1 MTTTHIFIEPSDVW
15 LFRNARPFAAGE
27 QGRAVSIFPPTPRTI
42 QGVIR
47 SARLAQSGE
56 PFDFRRWSIA
66 LQAEIGQPD
75 NFGALRLR
83 GPLVAR
89 CEGQDVH
96 PFFPLPLDIT
106 RLNETWRILAPQQ
119 AQRFETNWHPAL
131 LPLLPMSDGEPDKFE
146 PGWLPEAALVAYL
159 CSNEAGLE
167 VREST
172 ELFVSEPRFG
182 VHIDSGPKRPQEG
195 MLFQVEFVR
204 VKADTGLLVEVS
216 GVTLAPAG
224 LLQLGGEARA
234 GGYATVQ
241 RGVDLPRSGRLQN
254 GSGSLRFKLYL
265 ATPAIFKNGWL
276 PGWLDPTTLQGQHN
290 GVAVQLV
297 AAAVGKPQSIGGR
310 DIARGDRQR
319 EMHRAVPAGSV
330 YFFTTLASSSDVMG
344 AFDGQ
349 CLSDVDA
356 QIGFGLFYVGGW

>member
-1 MTTTHIFIEPSDVW
+1 MSVQHMFIEPSDVW

-27 QGRAVSIFPPTPRTI
+27 QGRAVSVFPPTPRTI

-56 PFDFRRWSIA
+56 PFDFRHWSTA

-75 NFGALRLR
+75 NFGALHLR

-89 CEGQDVH
+89 REGQDIH

-106 RLNETWRILAPQQ
+106 RLYGAWRILVPQP

-131 LPLLPMSDGEPDKFE
+131 LPLLPTNEGEPDKFDS
-146 PGWLPEAALVAYL
+146 GWLSEAALMAYL
-159 CSNEAGLE
+159 SNDELGLE
-167 VREST
+167 IRDSA
-172 ELFVSEPRFG
+172 ELFVLEPRFG
-182 VHIDSGPKRPQEG
+182 VQINSGPKRPHEG

-204 VKADTGLLVEVS
+204 VKEDVGLLVEGS
-216 GVTLAPAG
+216 GVTLTTAG

-234 GGYATVQ
+234 GRYVTVP
-241 RGVDLPRSGRLQN
+241 RGLDLPRSGRLKD
-254 GSGSLRFKLYL
+254 GSGLLPFKLYL
-265 ATPAIFKNGWL
+265 ATPAIFTNGWL
-276 PGWLDPTTLQGQHN
+276 PGWLDPATLAGQHN
-290 GVAVQLV
+290 GMSVQLV
-297 AAAVGKPQSIGGR
+297 AAAVGKPQPIGGR

-319 EMHRAVPAGSV
+319 AMHRAVPAGSV
-330 YFFTTLASSSDVMG
+330 FFFTTPASASDVMD

-349 CLSDVDA
+349 CLSDVGA
-356 QIGFGLFYVGGW
+356 QISFGLSYVGGW